1 MSKIAITLGDPCSI
15 GAEITKKAL
24 LEPDFDLSKFILI
37 GNKDSFGEMPFD
49 IEFIDIETSEKLTM
63 GVPSKQSGE
72 VAFRSIKRAIELA
85 KMGGIK
91 TIVTAPISK
100 YALHLAGHKFSGHTE
115 IFDKYLDGD
124 AQMLFVTDD
133 LKVLLLTR
141 HIPIA
146 KVPELLTKEFI
157 EEEITKINFS
167 LQKLGIKK
175 PKIALCGLNPHA
187 GEEGLL
193 GREEQE
199 QFLPAMKNLKAK
211 NIEIEGPFPA
221 DTLFAK
227 AANFYRKN
235 EPQPYDCYVA
245 TYHDQGLC
253 AVKSINFEKT
263 VNVTIGLNILRTS
276 PSHGTAFDIAGKNIA
291 SAESMKEA
299 IKFASKIVY

>member
-1 MSKIAITLGDPCSI
+1 M
-15 GAEITKKAL
+15 
-24 LEPDFDLSKFILI
+24 
-37 GNKDSFGEMPFD
+37 
-49 IEFIDIETSEKLTM
+49 
-63 GVPSKQSGE
+63 
-72 VAFRSIKRAIELA
+72 
-85 KMGGIK
+85 
-91 TIVTAPISK
+91 
-100 YALHLAGHKFSGHTE
+100 
-115 IFDKYLDGD
+115 
-124 AQMLFVTDD
+124 
-133 LKVLLLTR
+133 
-141 HIPIA
+141 
-146 KVPELLTKEFI
+146 
-157 EEEITKINFS
+157 
-167 LQKLGIKK
+167 QKLGIKK